1 MNRPVIVRSSAEAD
15 IAAAAVW
22 YENQAQ
28 GLGTRFLDAVQDAIH
43 RATVL
48 PRAHLLLRRKPEVRR
63 VLTTGFPY
71 RIFFIVEPDRLVVL
85 RVLHGSR
92 LEIGRAS
99 CRERVY

>member
-48 PRAHLLLRRKPEVRR
+48 PRA
-63 VLTTGFPY
+63 
-71 RIFFIVEPDRLVVL
+71 ICCCA
-85 RVLHGSR
+85 
-92 LEIGRAS
+92 AS
-99 CRERVY
+99 PRSAVC